1 MARPMGKMT
10 AQIENF
16 IRMEARGEDYDT
28 ILKEI
33 FDITPDHNQEKKH
46 AAQCKMHRW
55 RTRPDAPAIWEDELK
70 ATVRRCVPM
79 AVSKIRSQVS
89 NENDWVANKASN
101 DIMNLAR
108 STGIFGNE
116 ERALTVRVEGIPEIG
131 SPDDE

>member
-1 MARPMGKMT
+1 M
-10 AQIENF
+10 N
-16 IRMEARGEDYDT
+16 
-28 ILKEI
+28 
-33 FDITPDHNQEKKH
+33 
-46 AAQCKMHRW
+46 RW
-55 RTRPDAPAIWEDELK
+55 RNRPDAPAIWEDELK

-116 ERALTVRVEGIPEIG
+116 ERALTVRVEGMPEIG

>member
-1 MARPMGKMT
+1 MSRPIGRMT

-16 IRMEARGEDYDT
+16 IRMEARGEDHAT
-28 ILKEI
+28 VLKEI
-33 FDITPDHNQEKKH
+33 FNITPDSNWEKKH
-46 AAQCKMHRW
+46 AAECKMNRW
-55 RTRPDAPAIWEDELK
+55 RNRPDAPAIWEDELK

-116 ERALTVRVEGIPEIG
+116 ERALTVRVEGMPDIG